1 MHKNTIC
8 ITGVTGLLGR
18 NIFFEY
24 LKQHRD
30 NLNDI
35 QFVLFGRDSK
45 DMLLKERIREIFIDD
60 GRFYLDLSENELKKI
75 LKYLDEDTLYINM
88 DLEEENIGISD
99 IDVQILSTLKITV
112 FYHPGAYTSFSD
124 SEMTKD
130 KVDTVNTIGTMKLLN
145 ILKNLTI
152 NRFCYFSSAFATGLL
167 SQKVSPSDLKVE
179 RTFRNPYEHSKL
191 QAELLVR
198 KFEEEYG
205 IPSYIFRTSILAGR
219 LMEKNIGQIHKYDVF
234 YGWTQ
239 FFIKAKQSL
248 IGYDEDLYDTPVK
261 MNIRIM
267 GSEKSTLNIIPADY
281 AAKASIEI
289 MSRSN
294 IYYSSFHL
302 VNTNETEF
310 IIPILEFLNI
320 EGYTFV
326 DSIPQTLN
334 KTEKLYY
341 KSVGR
346 LFNDYMQNEG
356 EQYFDCHSLMKS
368 LDGKVD
374 CPIVDRDNLQL
385 LLSYAKKKNFGL
397 SISQHI
403 NFQKQKG
410 A

>member
-1 MHKNTIC
+1 VYKNTIC

-24 LKQHRD
+24 LKQYRD
-30 NLNDI
+30 TLNDI
-35 QFVLFGRDSK
+35 QFVLFGRDSQ
-45 DMLLKERIREIFIDD
+45 DMSLKERIRDIFLND
-60 GRFYLDLSENELKKI
+60 GKFYLDLSENELAKM
-75 LKYLDEDTLYINM
+75 LKFLDEDILYINM
-88 DLEEENIGISD
+88 DLEKENIGISD
-99 IDVQILSTLKITV
+99 IDIQILSTLKITV

-124 SEMTKD
+124 SDMTKD

-179 RTFRNPYEHSKL
+179 RIFRNPYEHSKL

-198 KFEEEYG
+198 KFEEEHG

-248 IGYDEDLYDTPVK
+248 IRYDEDLYDTPVK
-261 MNIRIM
+261 MDIRIM
-267 GSEKSTLNIIPADY
+267 GSKKSTLNIIPADY

-289 MSRSN
+289 MSRTN

-326 DSIPQTLN
+326 DSIPQILN

-356 EQYFDCHSLMKS
+356 EQYFDCSSLTKS
-368 LDGKVD
+368 LDGKVC

-385 LLSYAKKKNFGL
+385 LLSYAKKNNFGL
-397 SISQHI
+397 SIPKHI
-403 NFQKQKG
+403 NFEKQKG

>member
-24 LKQHRD
+24 LKQYGD
-30 NLNDI
+30 NLNNI
-35 QFVLFGRDSK
+35 QFVLFGRNYKAMS
-45 DMLLKERIREIFIDD
+45 LKERIRDIFLDD
-60 GRFYLDLSENELKKI
+60 GRFYLDLAESEIIKI
-75 LKYLDEDTLYINM
+75 LSYLDEHVLYINM
-88 DLEEENIGISD
+88 DLEKENIGISD
-99 IDVQILSTLKITV
+99 IDIQKLTTLDITV

-124 SEMTKD
+124 SDMTRD
-130 KVDTVNTIGTMKLLN
+130 KVDTINTYGTMKLLN

-167 SQKVSPSDLKVE
+167 SQKISPSDLKVE
-179 RTFRNPYEHSKL
+179 RIFRNPYEHSKL

-198 KFEEEYG
+198 KFEEEYK

-219 LMEKNIGQIHKYDVF
+219 LMEQNIGQIHKYDVF

-248 IGYDEDLYDTPVK
+248 IEYDDDLYDTPVN
-261 MNIRIM
+261 MDIRIM

-281 AAKASIEI
+281 AAKATIEI
-289 MSRSN
+289 MSSAH
-294 IYYSSFHL
+294 IHYSSFHL
-302 VNTNETEF
+302 VNTKETEF

-320 EGYTFV
+320 KGYTFV
-326 DSIPQTLN
+326 DNIPSNLN

-356 EQYFDCHSLMKS
+356 EQYFDCTSLITS
-368 LDGKVD
+368 LDGKVT
-374 CPIVDRDNLQL
+374 CPIVDTNNLQL
-385 LLSYAKKKNFGL
+385 LLKYAKKKNFGL
-397 SISQHI
+397 SFSQRI